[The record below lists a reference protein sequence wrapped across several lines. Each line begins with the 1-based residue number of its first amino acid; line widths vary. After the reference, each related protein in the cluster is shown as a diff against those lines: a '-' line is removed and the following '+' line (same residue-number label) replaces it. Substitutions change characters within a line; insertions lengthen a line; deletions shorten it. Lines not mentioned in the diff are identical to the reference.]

1 MMKFCSKCGRLVP
14 YPKRMCE
21 ECESK
26 YTSNNSGRHDPRSQQ
41 FYNSKAWKD
50 LSAYKLQQEHYTCE
64 ECGDIATDVH
74 HIVPIL
80 DDWSK
85 RLDYSNLQALCD
97 SCHKKK
103 RTKR

>member
-1 MMKFCSKCGRLVP
+1 MMKFCSKCGRLVQ

-21 ECESK
+21 ECENK
-26 YTSNNSGRHDPRSQQ
+26 YAVSSSGRHNPQSQA
-41 FYNSKAWKD
+41 FYNSKDWKV
-50 LSAYKLQQEHYTCE
+50 LAAFKLQKENYTCE
-64 ECGDIATDVH
+64 ECGGIATDVH

-97 SCHKKK
+97 RCHKAK
-103 RTKR
+103 RRK